1 VLHGPF
7 GAVFWCRCMPILILT
22 NQGPKKTGRCLG
34 FLEECIHTD
43 TVEYHRYRPRLST
56 VSVCLSAPVPSPLF
70 FFPFVQRR
78 ILGKTGL
85 DTASLN
91 PVGGLYIEVDLNSFI
106 CIMII
111 LREKK
116 LSYANLAYLSRNPCW
131 ATTALVKIH
140 SPLAK
145 SHQIITVAVTS
156 S

>member
-1 VLHGPF
+1 
-7 GAVFWCRCMPILILT
+7 MPILILT

-116 LSYANLAYLSRNPCW
+116 TFLRESGLSFAEPMLSNNCSCEDSF
-131 ATTALVKIH
+131 TTCQITPNYHGCCNFFIAL
-140 SPLAK
+140 
-145 SHQIITVAVTS
+145 
-156 S
+156 